1 MSKGYDEQVDQL
13 TQIINLVKDISYN
26 KNGTTLASHEALNNL
41 LDTLMS
47 GTKDGRKEVQRE
59 LTIVKDI
66 RNEYEAQDCPCV
78 HSDWTE
84 WNKCSVGCGGGTKI
98 RTRTIDKP
106 ALNHGTCVGELREK
120 QACNDNPCRKHRAY
134 KIVGISW

>member
-13 TQIINLVKDISYN
+13 TQIINLVKDISYS
-26 KNGTTLASHEALNNL
+26 KNGTTLASHTALNTL

-47 GTKDGRKEVQRE
+47 ATKDGRKEVDRE
-59 LTIVKDI
+59 QTIVKDK
-66 RNEYEAQDCPCV
+66 RNEYETQDCPCV

-84 WNKCSVGCGGGTKI
+84 WTKCSVSCGGGTKT

-106 ALNHGTCVGELREK
+106 ALNHGTCVGELLEERPCEDK
-120 QACNDNPCRKHRAY
+120 PCRKY
-134 KIVGISW
+134 